1 MKIKKLKPT
10 PFKPKN
16 LKGMISKKHSATKRL
31 AKKIKKLTT

>member
-16 LKGMISKKHSATKRL
+16 LKGMISKN
-31 AKKIKKLTT
+31 IVQQNV